1 MATLPVNELKE
12 VIDLKEELGSGAYG
26 VVKLVSVHGTICAAK
41 DVHKILLQH
50 VSKRESTAVK
60 EKFMQE
66 CVHCSKLLHPNIVQ
80 FLGTYYPSEDAELP
94 WLIMEKLDCSL
105 TDYVEKHKHAEIYFP
120 VKVSIFNDVLL
131 GLQYLHAQKIIHRDL
146 SSNNI
151 LLTKFLVAKITDFGM
166 AKLVDPS
173 KIISL
178 SKQPGTPVF
187 MPPEALHDHS
197 KYNSSI
203 DVFSFGCVMIHLM
216 VQEFPYPESTM
227 RLDKNIGKYV
237 TFTQAECREKYLAK
251 IHKPPPL
258 RELILQSIED
268 MPDKR
273 PSINELLK
281 YFETFLKQQ
290 ISQGICL
297 DKDQTISKLQV
308 HMYVCLHDVACM
320 QLCS

>member
-41 DVHKILLQH
+41 DVHRILLQH
-50 VSKRESTAVK
+50 VSREESAAVK

-80 FLGTYYPSEDAELP
+80 FLGIYYPSEDAELP
-94 WLIMEKLDCSL
+94 WLIMERLDYSL

-120 VKVSIFNDVLL
+120 VKVSIFSDVLL
-131 GLQYLHAQKIIHRDL
+131 GLQYLHAQRIIHRDL

-151 LLTKFLVAKITDFGM
+151 LLTKFLVAKITDLGM

-173 KIISL
+173 RITSH
-178 SKQPGTPVF
+178 STQPGTPVF
-187 MPPEALHDHS
+187 MPPEALLNHS
-197 KYNSSI
+197 KYDSSI

-216 VQEFPYPESTM
+216 AQEFPYPESAM
-227 RLDKNIGKYV
+227 RVDNNIGRYV
-237 TFTQAECREKYLAK
+237 TVTQAECREKYLVK
-251 IHKPPPL
+251 IHKPPLL
-258 RELILQSIED
+258 RKLILQSIED

-290 ISQGICL
+290 TAQGICL
-297 DKDQTISKLQV
+297 DKDQTVSKLQV
-308 HMYVCLHDVACM
+308 HTYVCLFIA
-320 QLCS
+320 S